1 MKETWSPPETLT
13 LHWDGKLMTTLT
25 NDSSKEERLPILV
38 SGIGIRSLKL
48 DPYYIRSFKEK
59 VHQNLETS
67 SS

>member
-1 MKETWSPPETLT
+1 
-13 LHWDGKLMTTLT
+13 MTTLT

-59 VHQNLETS
+59 VHQNIETS
-67 SS
+67 SA